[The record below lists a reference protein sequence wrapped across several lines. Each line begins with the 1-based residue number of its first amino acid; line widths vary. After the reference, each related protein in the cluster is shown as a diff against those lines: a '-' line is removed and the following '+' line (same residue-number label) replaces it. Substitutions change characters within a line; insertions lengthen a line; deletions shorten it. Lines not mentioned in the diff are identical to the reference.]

1 MILIN
6 LLPHRE
12 AARRLRRTRFMRSLV
27 LSLGA
32 GALAAGAV
40 DLLQLASIAS
50 QRARNDLLRAEVQR
64 LDAQIRDIAGLRQQ
78 IAMLRSRQRA
88 VEELQSDRNL
98 PVHLLQE
105 LAAHLP
111 DGVYLTSLRQE
122 GDTLN
127 LQGVAQSNERVSELL
142 RHLAHHSAR
151 LTHPELVE
159 IVAAPVSLGPR
170 EQRRVANFQLRA
182 RLRRAA
188 ETTPAASSPAPE
200 RR

>member
-12 AARRLRRTRFMRSLV
+12 AARRYQRTRFIRSLA

-32 GALAAGAV
+32 GALVAGAI

-88 VEELQSDRNL
+88 VEELQTDRNQ

-111 DGVYLTSLRQE
+111 EGGYLTSLRQE

-142 RHLAHHSAR
+142 RHLAHRSAR

-182 RLRRAA
+182 RLRRTA
-188 ETTPAASSPAPE
+188 EATPAASSPAPE

>member
-12 AARRLRRTRFMRSLV
+12 AARRHRRLRFMRSLA
-27 LSLGA
+27 LSLTLGA
-32 GALAAGAV
+32 AVAGGIHLLQAAGIAR
-40 DLLQLASIAS
+40 QL
-50 QRARNDLLRAEVQR
+50 ARNDQLRAEVQR
-64 LDAQIRDIAGLRQQ
+64 LDVQIRDIADLRQQ
-78 IAMLRSRQRA
+78 IATLRARQRA
-88 VEELQSDRNL
+88 VEELQADRNL

-111 DGVYLTSLRQE
+111 DGVYLTSLRQD
-122 GDTLN
+122 GYALT

-142 RHLAHHSAR
+142 RHLAHHSAW

-159 IVAAPVSLGPR
+159 IVAAPVTIGPR

-188 ETTPAASSPAPE
+188 EATPTASAPAPD